1 MFKHE
6 ARLLGPV
13 RFDQSGCP
21 PRLTAIPAH
30 EECAYVGPRSP
41 GDMLRSP
48 NTQSEKVLPCA
59 SVRAPLQARVTGV
72 PSAQEPLAVNTAVWW
87 YLL

>member
-41 GDMLRSP
+41 GDMLISP
-48 NTQSEKVLPCA
+48 NIQSDHLLP
-59 SVRAPLQARVTGV
+59 
-72 PSAQEPLAVNTAVWW
+72 
-87 YLL
+87 